1 MKTRRALSSVVGIV
15 FAIIALSST
24 FVYISYSMNTL
35 SQYNQSV
42 VQKNQQ
48 MLDIGKEKFQ
58 IFSVTVSN
66 GKLNMTVANTGTLP
80 INFTKLWVQNT
91 SATDWTRSYVPK
103 NGFVIPGGTL
113 KNIGQ
118 DISNPTIRLDKA
130 YNAML
135 VTSRGNAQQFTIN
148 SANSAPLNIQL
159 LAIPPTVS
167 SGFKSELVMIVTNNG
182 SSILTNI
189 APAALPTGSPGL
201 TGLATCTANS
211 VSPAS
216 YNTILPGSTAIF
228 KWDVT
233 VTGTNGQTCTYTL
246 NQPLQN
252 GYTQTVQATITVN
265 VITFTQTNLAQN
277 TGILTMNY
285 TSFRWVQGGNATW
298 NTGWTFHGP
307 PATAFSVDLTNN
319 NSTGDFYVYSY
330 SQFAFQQAGT
340 SNGNNVSFFIV
351 NATTLG
357 PQLSVTGFSCTGN
370 EYCIKIPSG
379 QKVTLNFAASSRGSS
394 SSIAQLNA
402 PGGGQ
407 YYNMM
412 LMYGKYATSRSALG
426 TFYAQSIPFIAVHV
440 LP

>member
-1 MKTRRALSSVVGIV
+1 MRTRRGLSSVVGTV
-15 FAIIALSST
+15 FAIIALST
-24 FVYISYSMNTL
+24 TIAYVSYSMNIL
-35 SQYNQSV
+35 DKYNQTV
-42 VQKNQQ
+42 LGTNQQ
-48 MLDIGKEKFQ
+48 SLDTSREKFQ
-58 IFSVTVSN
+58 VTSATIVN
-66 GKLNMTVANTGTLP
+66 NKFNITVTNTGSLP
-80 INFTKLWVQNT
+80 INFTKIWVQNT
-91 SATDWTRSYVPK
+91 TATDWTSSYAPK
-103 NGFVIPGGTL
+103 TKVLSPGGIL
-113 KNIGQ
+113 YNIGQ
-118 DISNPTIRLDKA
+118 NIPLSAISANA
-130 YNAML
+130 YHIKL
-135 VTSRGNAQQFTIN
+135 VTSRGNTQEFDVN
-148 SANSAPLNIQL
+148 SASTAPLNIQL
-159 LAIPPTVS
+159 FALPASVNT
-167 SGFKSELVMIVTNNG
+167 GFKSALVMIVTNNG
-182 SSILTNI
+182 SSILINI
-189 APAALPTGSPGL
+189 SPSALPAP
-201 TGLATCTANS
+201 TGLATCAASS

-216 YNTILPGSTAIF
+216 YNTLLPGSTAIF